1 MAVRTS
7 PRMSVEDYLAWEERQ
22 EIKHE
27 YIDGEIYEMSGGTG
41 NHSKIA
47 MKIALA
53 LGVLV
58 NLLEYTFHSSQMRI
72 RISETRYV
80 YPDLCLVRGKEA
92 YEDARELA
100 LLNPVFVVEVTSPS
114 SETYDRQ
121 DKLDFYLEVPSIEAY
136 LIVDQDRPRVDLFT
150 RAEAGWDVRA
160 FNQLD
165 DVIPLP
171 MLNCELPLSA
181 VYGDIE
187 FAGA

>member
-1 MAVRTS
+1 MAIQTERKMT
-7 PRMSVEDYLAWEERQ
+7 VEDYLAWEERQ
-22 EIKHE
+22 EVKHE

-58 NLLEYTFHSSQMRI
+58 NLLDYSFHSSQMRI

-80 YPDLCLVRGKEA
+80 YPDLSLVRGNEA
-92 YEDARELA
+92 YEDARELS

-121 DKLDFYLEVPSIEAY
+121 DKLDFYLKVPSIEAY
-136 LIVDQDRPRVDLFT
+136 LIVDQDRPRVDLLT
-150 RAEAGWDVRA
+150 RAEAGWNVRA

-171 MLNCELPLSA
+171 MLNCELPMSA
-181 VYGDIE
+181 VYRDIE